1 MFEKNK
7 KSTSVA
13 EQLPE
18 LDPNSR
24 NLIAAGTSITG
35 DIVSDGVIRLDGK
48 LKGNLTTAGKL
59 VVGPSGIITGDIKC
73 KNADIEGTIEGKVT
87 VGELLALKST
97 AKVKGDILTQRLAV
111 EPGAV
116 FNGTC
121 SMSNSPAF
129 ESTSDDEPSFVKRQ
143 KQN

>member
-7 KSTSVA
+7 KNTSVA

-35 DIVSDGVIRLDGK
+35 DVVSDGVIRLDGK

-59 VVGPSGIITGDIKC
+59 VVGPSGIITGDIRC
-73 KNADIEGTIEGKVT
+73 KNADIEGTIEGKIT

-97 AKVKGDILTQRLAV
+97 AKIKGDILTQRLAV

-121 SMSNSPAF
+121 SMSNNPAF
-129 ESTSDDEPSFVKRQ
+129 ESKSDDEPSFFKRQ